1 VQPHR
6 MQCLLEPSSMKVA
19 KSTVPAALA
28 TCHFENHVGDVLLQ
42 IQVTK
47 QPKFTPIIS
56 VLVQTYLLIA

>member
-1 VQPHR
+1 
-6 MQCLLEPSSMKVA
+6 MKVA